1 MTSKTKFSVQPRTSS
16 SAARV
21 ALVNA
26 EAAAVESGTRKGIQS
41 VDVGYKLLHALQIS
55 DRPLS
60 LTALSEATGMT
71 PSKCHGY
78 LSSFMRVG
86 LIAQKE
92 SGGLY
97 DLGPSALQLGL
108 TALERIDALQ
118 EGCEAMGLLRE
129 RLQETIVLSIW
140 GTHGPTIVYKQEGPR
155 WSPLS
160 VRVGTV
166 LPVLSATGMVLLSGR
181 QREAVDALITKEW
194 EGTPSDSPWKV
205 DSVEEIHTLLER
217 IRIKRVAKGRG
228 NIFPGYSGICSPI
241 YDHEGSVC
249 AALMVMGEVPQFD
262 RSENGSNADILRRA
276 AEDVSRRIGWRG
288 GNNKK

>member
-1 MTSKTKFSVQPRTSS
+1 M
-16 SAARV
+16 A
-21 ALVNA
+21 NA
-26 EAAAVESGTRKGIQS
+26 EKISVLPMADPSYAGVAPANTEAGATELVTRKGIQS
-41 VDVGYKLLHALQIS
+41 VDVGYKLLHALQVS

-78 LSSFMRVG
+78 LSSFLRVG

-118 EGCEAMGLLRE
+118 EAREAMVELRE

-140 GTHGPTIVYKQEGPR
+140 GNHGPTIVYKQEGPR

-166 LPVLSATGMVLLSGR
+166 LPVLSATGLVLLSDR
-181 QREAVDALITKEW
+181 QREAVEALIAKEW
-194 EGTPSDSPWKV
+194 EATPSDSPWKV
-205 DSVEEIHTLLER
+205 DSVEEIHALLER
-217 IRIKRVAKGRG
+217 VRVKRIAKGRG

-262 RSENGSNADILRRA
+262 RSENGVNAGVLRRA
-276 AEDVSRRIGWRG
+276 AEAVSRRIGWRG
-288 GNNKK
+288 KSDKK